1 MNDSNMK
8 KYPEKN
14 LNSPQAKHLLF
25 YSNYC
30 NHCKELLS
38 KLKQKNVLEKII
50 LLNIDNR
57 YVKNNITYLIVNPSE
72 TMPLPPMITCV
83 PTMCI
88 TPAYEILQGEKILD
102 YFLPIVKNLND
113 EKTLINMEPNSFSLE
128 KETIGQFGVSSDN
141 YSFWDSNEEDLSAK
155 GNGGMKQTYNYSCIT
170 DNNGEIYTP
179 PDLESSNKSSLNL
192 DEIQKQR
199 NEEL

>member
-1 MNDSNMK
+1 
-8 KYPEKN
+8 
-14 LNSPQAKHLLF
+14 
-25 YSNYC
+25 
-30 NHCKELLS
+30 
-38 KLKQKNVLEKII
+38 
-50 LLNIDNR
+50 
-57 YVKNNITYLIVNPSE
+57 
-72 TMPLPPMITCV
+72 MPLPPMITCV

-141 YSFWDSNEEDLSAK
+141 YSFWDSNEQDLSAK